1 MIKDDI
7 MSGLGFACISKSM
20 KENGK
25 FKTMSVKTFEASE
38 PTERIRKLRSIAV
51 DNLYNVY
58 KIMLWCIENG
68 ISLYRLS
75 SDLIPL
81 ATYVTDWAWWE
92 DQDIQS
98 MCSKI
103 KAIVDEGRIR
113 ISMHPDQFCVL
124 NSDKAEVV
132 RGSIIILEH
141 HNRLSN
147 MVGSKILVLH
157 VGSGTGGKKK
167 AIERFI
173 QNFNTLEADIRNKIV
188 VENDD
193 KIFNADDVLTL
204 CEHLGI
210 PMVLDIHHHNCN
222 HENDNLP
229 ELIDRIRSTWK
240 GQKPKMHLSS
250 GKSSPTDKRHS
261 DFIDFEDYKRA
272 VELVKDDFDIMME
285 SKEKDLAVL
294 QIMKLT
300 AEQQADLY
308 YFLESE
314 NLLSAHLFHT

>member
-1 MIKDDI
+1 MKISSNNIVVFNTKIVKDDN

-25 FKTMSVKTFEASE
+25 FKTMSVKTFEGLEQS
-38 PTERIRKLRSIAV
+38 ERIRRLRSIAV

-58 KIMLWCIENG
+58 RIMLWCIESD

-81 ATYVTDWAWWE
+81 ATYALDWHWWE
-92 DQDIQS
+92 DTDIQN
-98 MCSKI
+98 MAEKI
-103 KAIVDEGRIR
+103 KQIAAGGRIR

-132 RGSIIILEH
+132 KGSIIILEH
-141 HNRLSN
+141 HNKLSN
-147 MVGSKILVLH
+147 MVGNKILVLH
-157 VGSGTGGKKK
+157 IGSGAGGKRK

-173 QNFNTLEADIRNKIV
+173 QNFGTLDSDIQKKIV

-193 KIFNADDVLTL
+193 KIFNAEDVLSL
-204 CEHLGI
+204 CENLGI

-222 HENDNLP
+222 HEDDTLP
-229 ELIDRIRSTWK
+229 QLIERIRKTWK
-240 GQKPKMHLSS
+240 GQRPKMHLSS
-250 GKSSPTDKRHS
+250 GKSCPTDRRHS

-272 VELVKDDFDIMME
+272 VALVKDGFDIMME
-285 SKEKDLAVL
+285 CKEKDLAVL
-294 QIMKLT
+294 EIMRKA
-300 AEQQADLY
+300 AESKTEL
-308 YFLESE
+308 
-314 NLLSAHLFHT
+314 